1 MMVFFLGPVSA
12 EVITAVVPL
21 AQKPPEKD
29 EPAQRRDDQYVG
41 NAFGA
46 QHEIVQCVDGVS
58 HYYFLR
64 WLSMKPLYSSR
75 RAPQSAGQRKQ
86 PISP

>member
-1 MMVFFLGPVSA
+1 MRFDEPYTRPHRSHGRFFLMVMLFGPVSA

-21 AQKPPEKD
+21 AQKAPEKD

-46 QHEIVQCVDGVS
+46 QHEIVQRMDDVS
-58 HYYFLR
+58 HDFVLR
-64 WLSMKPLYSSR
+64 CALFNP
-75 RAPQSAGQRKQ
+75 G
-86 PISP
+86 

>member
-21 AQKPPEKD
+21 AQKTPEKD
-29 EPAQRRDDQYVG
+29 EPAQCRDDQDISE
-41 NAFGA
+41 AFRA
-46 QHEIVQCVDGVS
+46 KHKIMQCVDGVS
-58 HYYFLR
+58 HYSFLR